1 MITEREKK
9 IYGTIIFAF
18 VFSLYTK
25 TAYRS
30 VAGGDSG
37 ELVAQSCRLGVAHP
51 PGVRDTLAFD
61 AKHHT
66 HPHTQ
71 ITVSFIPNDKLYSNE
86 RIDISRWITCIQI
99 EFSELRARRRLCH
112 SVFSQ
117 RRDVDVPNRCVRTF
131 CRYGKCIH
139 VCRITTHMDVCN

>member
-51 PGVRDTLAFD
+51 PGVR
-61 AKHHT
+61 
-66 HPHTQ
+66 
-71 ITVSFIPNDKLYSNE
+71 
-86 RIDISRWITCIQI
+86 
-99 EFSELRARRRLCH
+99 
-112 SVFSQ
+112 
-117 RRDVDVPNRCVRTF
+117 
-131 CRYGKCIH
+131 
-139 VCRITTHMDVCN
+139 